1 MQATTDTVTV
11 RGPDGKPKTFNDVT
25 TLMGNLGLFIKNEE
39 SVEMYVWENVLYMKW
54 TDMQS
59 RTSVWEEAL
68 AELIADAFDDEWED
82 EYEDETPAP
91 APKTTKKAEVKTP
104 EPTEAPTPD
113 ADGDDPDVN
122 PYSN

>member
-11 RGPDGKPKTFNDVT
+11 RGPDGEPKTFNNVT

-54 TDMQS
+54 TDLKARES
-59 RTSVWEEAL
+59 IWEEAL
-68 AELIADAFDDEWED
+68 AELIADAFEDEWD
-82 EYEDETPAP
+82 DDYEEETPAP
-91 APKTTKKAEVKTP
+91 VA
-104 EPTEAPTPD
+104 EPTPKVESTPPAEP
-113 ADGDDPDVN
+113 ADSDDPDVN

>member
-11 RGPDGKPKTFNDVT
+11 RGPDGEPKTFNNVT

-54 TDMQS
+54 TDLKARES
-59 RTSVWEEAL
+59 IWEEAL
-68 AELIADAFDDEWED
+68 AELIADAFEDEWD
-82 EYEDETPAP
+82 DGYEE
-91 APKTTKKAEVKTP
+91 
-104 EPTEAPTPD
+104 EAPTPIAEPTPKVESTPPAEP
-113 ADGDDPDVN
+113 ADSDDPDVN

>member
-11 RGPDGKPKTFNDVT
+11 RGPDGEPKTFNNVT

-54 TDMQS
+54 TDLQS

-68 AELIADAFDDEWED
+68 AELIADAFEDEWED
-82 EYEDETPAP
+82 EYEEEVPPTPPKKVKAEALETAEAP
-91 APKTTKKAEVKTP
+91 A
-104 EPTEAPTPD
+104 PD

-122 PYSN
+122 PYSS

>member
-11 RGPDGKPKTFNDVT
+11 RGPDGEPKTFNNVT

-54 TDMQS
+54 TDLKARES
-59 RTSVWEEAL
+59 IWEEAL
-68 AELIADAFDDEWED
+68 AELIADAFEDEWD
-82 EYEDETPAP
+82 DDYEEEAPAPVAAP
-91 APKTTKKAEVKTP
+91 APKVEETPPAEP
-104 EPTEAPTPD
+104 
-113 ADGDDPDVN
+113 ADSDDPDVN